1 MLLTR
6 CMAAG
11 LRVPAG
17 AMLLDEDGTEPTT
30 ASLGALRPGERI
42 ALRPAASRSTS
53 ALYVSTDDPAA
64 LADTLAAV
72 WRSGN
77 GVRRDMLIMRSVDA
91 VHIGVA
97 MLQED
102 VEDDLVEA
110 VEAVEAFAGASAAAV
125 RRLAVPRL
133 RHSWDR
139 AHRGVDQWRTP
150 LPPWAMR
157 LGRLLRGVRR
167 VVGRGD
173 WEVEWADDGRVCW
186 LLQVGPLTRAVSS
199 L

>member
-17 AMLLDEDGTEPTT
+17 AILLDEDGTEPTT

-42 ALRPAASRSTS
+42 ALRPAGSRSTS
-53 ALYVSTDDPAA
+53 ALHVSTDDPAA
-64 LADTLAAV
+64 LADALAAV

-77 GVRRDMLIMRSVDA
+77 GVRRDMLIMAMVDA
-91 VHIGVA
+91 VHTGVA
-97 MLQED
+97 MLRQD

-110 VEAVEAFAGASAAAV
+110 VEEFAGASAAAV

-133 RHSWDR
+133 RHSWER
-139 AHRGVDQWRTP
+139 AHRGVDEWRTP

-157 LGRLLRGVRR
+157 LARLLRGVRR

-186 LLQVGPLTRAVSS
+186 LLQVGPLTRAASS
-199 L
+199 S